1 MKVSTYKSQLE
12 ANKDNQT
19 AMGTLMGR
27 AIKDIDVLPDQYT
40 QLCLDAKAIGF
51 KFQYIIFV

>member
-1 MKVSTYKSQLE
+1 MTTATYKKQLE
-12 ANKDNQT
+12 ANKDNMD

-40 QLCLDAKAIGF
+40 QLCLDAKALGF
-51 KFQYIIFV
+51 KFQYIISV